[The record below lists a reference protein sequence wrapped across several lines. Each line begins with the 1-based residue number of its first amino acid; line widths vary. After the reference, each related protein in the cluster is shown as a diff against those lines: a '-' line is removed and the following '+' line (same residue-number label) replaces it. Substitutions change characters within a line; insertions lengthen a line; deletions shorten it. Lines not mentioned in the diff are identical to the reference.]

1 MNQSDETKINHVF
14 SKQIL
19 YKTVPQSV
27 FIISNKKSKNECS
40 DSDFLFS
47 PFGKPHGKYLLNI
60 HLRSLNFIYFSVRRW
75 PDS

>member
-47 PFGKPHGKYLLNI
+47 PFGKPHGK
-60 HLRSLNFIYFSVRRW
+60 
-75 PDS
+75 